1 MRLNVCCGRKILPDY
16 MNIDI
21 VPTGDAK
28 PDILCNALS
37 VPLPDGCA
45 DEVMCIHGFEHF
57 YRWEVDQLAE
67 EWKRLL
73 KSGGILVLE
82 LPNLVKCCAN
92 IVSGYKKVGKHPDQ
106 FGMWGLFGDPR
117 TSNPHMIHRWGW
129 SPETLGDFLSEHG
142 FVEIREEVT
151 QWHLGGRANRDMRI
165 VCKKP

>member
-37 VPLPDGCA
+37 VPLPDDCA

-57 YRWEVDQLAE
+57 YRWEVDQLAQ

-92 IVSGYKKVGKHPDQ
+92 IVSGYKKPGKHPDQ

-129 SPETLGDFLSEHG
+129 SPETLGDFLAEQG